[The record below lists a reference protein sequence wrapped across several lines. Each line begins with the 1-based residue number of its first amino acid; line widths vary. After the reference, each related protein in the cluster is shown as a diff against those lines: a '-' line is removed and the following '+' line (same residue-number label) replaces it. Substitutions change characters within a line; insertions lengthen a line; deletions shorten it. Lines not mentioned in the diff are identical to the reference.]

1 MERDRAGG
9 AGGAVSRFAPPIF
22 GRYVNFIPIGGV
34 GGGADSDLLLIFA
47 PSIFRNFRRQC
58 SVEG

>member
-1 MERDRAGG
+1 MEWDRAGG

-22 GRYVNFIPIGGV
+22 GRYVNFIPIR
-34 GGGADSDLLLIFA
+34 GGGADSALELSFA
-47 PSIFRNFRRQC
+47 PSIFRNFRQQC